1 MKRILFL
8 FSPAGDLYQIIKDA
22 DTIGQYNKNYVVFGY
37 DGTKIASFDRDTIG
51 DYKFI
56 TLQDNETV
64 NTSDFTRPEDIER
77 FNYNQWKSARDAV
90 KNEKIK
96 QAEQDL
102 EFLESRHCRLLEL
115 IEYTE
120 KQLETIPYFS
130 REWEKLQR
138 KIISLENQLRTVDKK
153 REKAFFIIHS

>member
-8 FSPAGDLYQIIKDA
+8 FNHDGDLFQVIKDA

-77 FNYNQWKSARDAV
+77 FNYNQWKSARDAA

-102 EFLESRHCRLLEL
+102 EFLESRHNRLLEL
-115 IEYTE
+115 IAYSE
-120 KQLETIPYFS
+120 KQLELVPYFS
-130 REWEKLQR
+130 KEWEKVQK
-138 KIISLENQLRTVDKK
+138 KIITLENQLRTVDKK
-153 REKAFFIIHS
+153 REKAFSIIHS

>member
-8 FSPAGDLYQIIKDA
+8 FSPAGDLYQVIKDA

-56 TLQDNETV
+56 TLQDNDTV
-64 NTSDFTRPEDIER
+64 NISDFTRPEDIER
-77 FNYNQWKSARDAV
+77 FNYNQWKSARDAA

-96 QAEQDL
+96 QAQNDYD
-102 EFLESRHCRLLEL
+102 FLESRHNRLLEL
-115 IEYTE
+115 IAYTE
-120 KQLETIPYFS
+120 KQLEAVPYFS
-130 REWEKLQR
+130 KDWEKIQR
-138 KIISLENQLRTVDKK
+138 KIITLENQLRTVDKK
-153 REKAFFIIHS
+153 REKAFSIIHS

>member
-1 MKRILFL
+1 M
-8 FSPAGDLYQIIKDA
+8 FSPAGDLYQVIKDA
-22 DTIGQYNKNYVVFGY
+22 DTIGQYNKNYIVFGY

-64 NTSDFTRPEDIER
+64 NISNFTRPEEIER
-77 FNYNQWKSARDAV
+77 FNYNQWKSARDAA

-102 EFLESRHCRLLEL
+102 EFLESRHNRLLEL
-115 IEYTE
+115 ITYTE
-120 KQLETIPYFS
+120 KQIELVPYFGKD
-130 REWEKLQR
+130 WEKLQR

-153 REKAFFIIHS
+153 REKAFSIIHS

>member
-8 FSPAGDLYQIIKDA
+8 FNHDGDLFQVIKDA
-22 DTIGQYNKNYVVFGY
+22 DTIGQYNKNYIIFGY
-37 DGTKIASFDRDTIG
+37 DGTKIASFDRDVIG

-64 NTSDFTRPEDIER
+64 NISDFTRQEDIER
-77 FNYNQWKSARDAV
+77 FNYNQWKNARDAA

-102 EFLESRHCRLLEL
+102 EFLESRHNRLLEL
-115 IEYTE
+115 IAYTE
-120 KQLETIPYFS
+120 KQIELVPYFGKN
-130 REWEKLQR
+130 WEKLQR

-153 REKAFFIIHS
+153 REKAFSIIHD

>member
-8 FSPAGDLYQIIKDA
+8 FSPAGDLYQVIKDA

-56 TLQDNETV
+56 TLQDNETI
-64 NTSDFTRPEDIER
+64 NISDFTRPEEIER
-77 FNYNQWKSARDAV
+77 FNYNQWKSAKDTA

-102 EFLESRHCRLLEL
+102 IFLESRHNRLLEL
-115 IEYTE
+115 IAYTE
-120 KQLETIPYFS
+120 KQIELVPYFS
-130 REWEKLQR
+130 SEWEKLQR

-153 REKAFFIIHS
+153 REKAFSIIHS

>member
-8 FSPAGDLYQIIKDA
+8 FNHDGDLIRIIEDA
-22 DTIGQYNKNYVVFGY
+22 ERTGQYDKTVFVFGY

-56 TLQDNETV
+56 TLQDNEAV
-64 NTSDFTRPEDIER
+64 NISDFTRPEDIER
-77 FNYNQWKSARDAV
+77 FSYNQWKSARDAA

-102 EFLESRHCRLLEL
+102 VFLESRHNRLLEL
-115 IEYTE
+115 IAYTE
-120 KQLETIPYFS
+120 KQLETVPYFS
-130 REWEKLQR
+130 KNWEKIQR
-138 KIISLENQLRTVDKK
+138 KIITLENQLRTVDKK
-153 REKAFFIIHS
+153 REKVFSIIRG